1 MDKHLIRQSF
11 LNIDSRFKILKIE
24 FISSV
29 KSYLISGLVNDYR
42 IKTNLFAISPN
53 HAIKVFQ
60 QKYPKAED
68 IYVIQN
74 LFKNK

>member
-1 MDKHLIRQSF
+1 MVFIDNRSKIMWRLIK
-11 LNIDSRFKILKIE
+11 L
-24 FISSV
+24 V
-29 KSYLISGLVNDYR
+29 KSYLISGLVDTYR
-42 IKTNLFAISPN
+42 IKTNLFALSPN

-74 LFKNK
+74 LFNGK

>member
-1 MDKHLIRQSF
+1 MLSIF
-11 LNIDSRFKILKIE
+11 F
-24 FISSV
+24 V
-29 KSYLISGLVNDYR
+29 KSFKISGLVNGYR

-60 QKYPKAED
+60 KKYPKAED

-74 LFKNK
+74 LIKKNETLTTPFLDINYKS

>member
-1 MDKHLIRQSF
+1 M
-11 LNIDSRFKILKIE
+11 
-24 FISSV
+24 
-29 KSYLISGLVNDYR
+29 KSYIIAGLVDEYR
-42 IKTNLFAISPN
+42 IKNNLFAISPN

-74 LFKNK
+74 LFKK

>member
-1 MDKHLIRQSF
+1 M
-11 LNIDSRFKILKIE
+11 
-24 FISSV
+24 
-29 KSYLISGLVNDYR
+29 KSYLISGLVNEYR
-42 IKTNLFAISPN
+42 IKVNLFAISPN

-74 LFKNK
+74 LFKGK